1 MHQAAE
7 VGLSIRVVL
16 AAFITFAGPFL
27 DLHLARKMRERR
39 ASSFRLRFYRY
50 VTASLWASG
59 AICFVL
65 MGEHGVLHLPAVV
78 LANPGVLGDSV
89 LGNFAVRLVLAVLA
103 AGFFWIVLWPGVVCL
118 FRERT
123 RTAYTKALAKSS
135 VSFMMPIG
143 TLERRWWVALSIAAG
158 ICEEIIFRG
167 FLMTVARGELR
178 MGLVLALLATS
189 TVFGFNHLYQGG
201 RAIAT
206 TALVGL
212 MLGVVS
218 ILTAGL
224 LLPMLLHAAMDL
236 QVLAM
241 YRPEEEGATQ

>member
-1 MHQAAE
+1 MHHAAE
-7 VGLSIRVVL
+7 LGLSIRVVL

-27 DLHLARKMRERR
+27 DLHLARKMRETR

-50 VTASLWASG
+50 ETAFLWAIG
-59 AICFVL
+59 VVCFVL
-65 MGEHGVLHLPAVV
+65 IGEHGVLHLPAVV
-78 LANPGVLGDSV
+78 LANPGVLGN
-89 LGNFAVRLVLAVLA
+89 LAVRIVLTVLAT
-103 AGFFWIVLWPGVVCL
+103 GFLGIVFWPGAVCV
-118 FRERT
+118 FRELMRP
-123 RTAYTKALAKSS
+123 AYTKAVAKQSI
-135 VSFMMPIG
+135 SFMLPIG

-167 FLMTVARGELR
+167 FLMTVARGELG
-178 MGLVLALLATS
+178 MDLLVALLATS
-189 TVFGFNHLYQGG
+189 AVFGFNHLYQGG
-201 RAIAT
+201 RAIVM

-241 YRPEEEGATQ
+241 YRPEGEDAAQ

>member
-7 VGLSIRVVL
+7 LGLSIRVVL

-27 DLHLARKMRERR
+27 DLHLARKMRETR

-50 VTASLWASG
+50 GTAFLWAIG
-59 AICFVL
+59 VVCFVL
-65 MGEHGVLHLPAVV
+65 IGGHGVLHLPAVV
-78 LANPGVLGDSV
+78 LANPGVLGN
-89 LGNFAVRLVLAVLA
+89 LAVRIVLAVLA
-103 AGFFWIVLWPGVVCL
+103 TGFLGIVFWPGAVCV
-118 FRERT
+118 FCKRMRP
-123 RTAYTKALAKSS
+123 AYTKAVAKQSI
-135 VSFMMPIG
+135 SFMLPIG
-143 TLERRWWVALSIAAG
+143 TQERRWWVALSIAAG
-158 ICEEIIFRG
+158 ICEEIICRG

-178 MGLVLALLATS
+178 MGLLLALLATS

-201 RAIAT
+201 RAIVM

-212 MLGVVS
+212 MLGVIS

-236 QVLAM
+236 QILVM
-241 YRPEEEGATQ
+241 YRPEGEDAAQ